1 MPGEPKDSLKGRNVP
16 GEWLKISREDEFRN
30 GKKRE
35 LFRRKPFKKPKLPN
49 PRKPWNRRSLK
60 RRRKKSRSLTLPDK
74 TLKYPHYPLY
84 IVWVMKM
91 DVVGF
96 IKEDIVICDIT
107 SEALLG
113 EEWARA
119 EIVTKQDCVIGG
131 LSQAVEI
138 FRYFGLD
145 VKNEAVDGESVSKGK
160 VVLTIEGRAK
170 DILAGERL
178 SLNFLARMS
187 GIATETRML
196 VDKCQ
201 KINSNVEIAATR
213 KTTPGFRV
221 FEKRAVELG
230 GGYPHR
236 YHLDDAFLIKD
247 NHLALVPSIKEA
259 VGRAK
264 SSKFAK
270 QGKKVEIEV
279 ENLKDALAA
288 VEEGADIVMLDN
300 MSPEEAKW
308 AYLAIKEK
316 NKDVIVEI
324 SGGITPDNIEKYA
337 AHADM
342 ISLGYLTHSISAV
355 DFSLDLVKIN
365 SGD

>member
-1 MPGEPKDSLKGRNVP
+1 
-16 GEWLKISREDEFRN
+16 
-30 GKKRE
+30 
-35 LFRRKPFKKPKLPN
+35 
-49 PRKPWNRRSLK
+49 
-60 RRRKKSRSLTLPDK
+60 
-74 TLKYPHYPLY
+74 
-84 IVWVMKM
+84 M

-113 EEWARA
+113 EEQARA
-119 EIVTKQDCVIGG
+119 EIVAKQDCVIAG
-131 LSQAVEI
+131 LSQAMEI
-138 FRYFGLD
+138 FRYFRLQ
-145 VKNEAVDGESVSKGK
+145 VLNEVEDGESVSNGK
-160 VVLTIEGRAK
+160 VVLIIQGRAK

-201 KINSNVEIAATR
+201 NINSNVKIAATR

-259 VGRAK
+259 VGKAK

-270 QGKKVEIEV
+270 QGKLVEIEV
-279 ENLKDALAA
+279 ENPKDALEA
-288 VEEGADIVMLDN
+288 VEAGADIVMLDN
-300 MSPEEAKW
+300 MSPEEAKR

-316 NKDVIVEI
+316 NNDVIVEI

-337 AHADM
+337 AYADM

-355 DFSLDLVKIN
+355 DFSLDLVKVK
-365 SGD
+365 